1 MKSFRTEEYKNSPLY
16 QNNPGNLPNKGEDWG
31 GKVLK
36 AQRKGNAKY
45 EEFMT
50 VEYGLRAL
58 MINIRTI
65 MDKGGKNTIA
75 DFARRFYPAASTNK
89 YLLYEKTLTKAF
101 GIDNHKRITAF
112 TKDFYIK
119 MAKIVA
125 SIEMGAAESLIPADA
140 YDTAYVYMG
149 INMTSGGNP
158 VLPAPAKPI
167 IPLPAKPNTPAP
179 TKPSTPAPT
188 KPSTPAPTKP
198 STPAPTK
205 PSTPA
210 PTKPSTP
217 APTKPSTP
225 APTKPSNP
233 APNNGGSTNTGGGNT
248 NTGGGTSNLNQD
260 GYTPAPA
267 PAPSGNGNA
276 TNWLLWGGLAVA
288 LGTGG
293 YLIYSYYAKPKGKK
307 K

>member
-1 MKSFRTEEYKNSPLY
+1 MKTFRTEEYKNSPLY

-45 EEFMT
+45 EEFLT
-50 VEYGLRAL
+50 IEYGLRAL

-75 DFARRFYPAASTNK
+75 DFSRRFYPALSTKK
-89 YLLYEKTLTKAF
+89 YLLYENTLTKAF

-125 SIEMGAAESLIPADA
+125 SIEMGAAESLIPAEA
-140 YDTAYVYMG
+140 YETAFALMG
-149 INMTSGGNP
+149 TNMTSGGNP

-167 IPLPAKPNTPAP
+167 IPLPAKP
-179 TKPSTPAPT
+179 STPAPT
-188 KPSTPAPTKP
+188 N
-198 STPAPTK
+198 

-233 APNNGGSTNTGGGNT
+233 APNNGSNT
-248 NTGGGTSNLNQD
+248 NTGGGTSNLNQG
-260 GYTPAPA
+260 GYTPAP
-267 PAPSGNGNA
+267 SENGNA

>member
-188 KPSTPAPTKP
+188 KPS
-198 STPAPTK
+198 
-205 PSTPA
+205 
-210 PTKPSTP
+210 
-217 APTKPSTP
+217 
-225 APTKPSNP
+225 NP

>member
-205 PSTPA
+205 PS
-210 PTKPSTP
+210 
-217 APTKPSTP
+217 
-225 APTKPSNP
+225 NP
-233 APNNGGSTNTGGGNT
+233 APNNGGNTNTGGGNT
-248 NTGGGTSNLNQD
+248 NTGGDTSNLNQG

-293 YLIYSYYAKPKGKK
+293 YLIYSYYANPKGKK

>member
-1 MKSFRTEEYKNSPLY
+1 MKTFRTEEYKNSPLY

-31 GKVLK
+31 GKVPK
-36 AQRKGNAKY
+36 THRIGNAKY
-45 EEFMT
+45 EEFIT

-65 MDKGGKNTIA
+65 MEKGGKNTIA
-75 DFARRFYPAASTNK
+75 DFARRFYPAANTK
-89 YLLYEKTLTKAF
+89 KVALYESTLTKAF

-112 TKDFYIK
+112 TKEFYIK
-119 MAKIVA
+119 MAKAVA
-125 SIEMGAAESLIPADA
+125 TIEMGAAESRIPADA
-140 YDTAYVYMG
+140 YDTAYAYMG

-167 IPLPAKPNTPAP
+167 IPLPAKP
-179 TKPSTPAPT
+179 STPAPT

-205 PSTPA
+205 PSM
-210 PTKPSTP
+210 
-217 APTKPSTP
+217 P

-233 APNNGGSTNTGGGNT
+233 APNNGSNT
-248 NTGGGTSNLNQD
+248 NTGGGTSNLNQG
-260 GYTPAPA
+260 GYTPAP
-267 PAPSGNGNA
+267 SENGNA

>member
-205 PSTPA
+205 PS
-210 PTKPSTP
+210 
-217 APTKPSTP
+217 
-225 APTKPSNP
+225 NP

-248 NTGGGTSNLNQD
+248 NTGGGTSNLNQG

-293 YLIYSYYAKPKGKK
+293 YLIYSYYANPKGKK

>member
-167 IPLPAKPNTPAP
+167 IPLPAKP
-179 TKPSTPAPT
+179 STPAPT
-188 KPSTPAPTKP
+188 KPSTPAPTN
-198 STPAPTK
+198 

-225 APTKPSNP
+225 APTKPSNL
-233 APNNGGSTNTGGGNT
+233 APNNGGNT
-248 NTGGGTSNLNQD
+248 NTGGGTSNLNQG

>member
-125 SIEMGAAESLIPADA
+125 SIEMGAAESLIPAEA
-140 YDTAYVYMG
+140 YETAFALMG
-149 INMTSGGNP
+149 TNMTSGGNP

-167 IPLPAKPNTPAP
+167 IPLPAKPNMPAP
-179 TKPSTPAPT
+179 AN
-188 KPSTPAPTKP
+188 
-198 STPAPTK
+198 

-233 APNNGGSTNTGGGNT
+233 ALNNGGYTD
-248 NTGGGTSNLNQD
+248 TGGGTSNLNQD

-288 LGTGG
+288 LGAGG
-293 YLIYSYYAKPKGKK
+293 YLFYSHYNKK
-307 K
+307 KK

>member
-188 KPSTPAPTKP
+188 KPSTPT
-198 STPAPTK
+198 
-205 PSTPA
+205 

-248 NTGGGTSNLNQD
+248 NTGGDTSNLNQG

-307 K
+307 Q

>member
-112 TKDFYIK
+112 TKEFYIK
-119 MAKIVA
+119 MAKAVA
-125 SIEMGAAESLIPADA
+125 TIEMGAAESRIPADA
-140 YDTAYVYMG
+140 YETAYAYMG

-205 PSTPA
+205 PS
-210 PTKPSTP
+210 
-217 APTKPSTP
+217 
-225 APTKPSNP
+225 NP

-248 NTGGGTSNLNQD
+248 NTGGGTSNLNQG

>member
-210 PTKPSTP
+210 PTKPS
-217 APTKPSTP
+217 
-225 APTKPSNP
+225 NP

-248 NTGGGTSNLNQD
+248 NTGGGPSNLNQD

>member
-210 PTKPSTP
+210 PTKPS
-217 APTKPSTP
+217 
-225 APTKPSNP
+225 NP
-233 APNNGGSTNTGGGNT
+233 APNNGGNTNTGGGNT
-248 NTGGGTSNLNQD
+248 NTGGDASNLNQG

-293 YLIYSYYAKPKGKK
+293 YLIYSYYANPKGKK

>member
-125 SIEMGAAESLIPADA
+125 SIEMGAAESLIPAEA
-140 YDTAYVYMG
+140 YETAFALMG
-149 INMTSGGNP
+149 TNMTSGGNP

-167 IPLPAKPNTPAP
+167 IPLPAKPNMPAP
-179 TKPSTPAPT
+179 AN
-188 KPSTPAPTKP
+188 
-198 STPAPTK
+198 

-233 APNNGGSTNTGGGNT
+233 APNNGGYTDTGSGS
-248 NTGGGTSNLNQD
+248 SNLNQD

>member
-179 TKPSTPAPT
+179 TKPN
-188 KPSTPAPTKP
+188 
-198 STPAPTK
+198 
-205 PSTPA
+205 TPA

-225 APTKPSNP
+225 APTKPSNT

-260 GYTPAPA
+260 GYTPA

>member
-205 PSTPA
+205 PS
-210 PTKPSTP
+210 
-217 APTKPSTP
+217 
-225 APTKPSNP
+225 NP
-233 APNNGGSTNTGGGNT
+233 APNNGGNTNTGGGNT
-248 NTGGGTSNLNQD
+248 NTGGDTSNLNQG

-267 PAPSGNGNA
+267 PAPSGNA

-293 YLIYSYYAKPKGKK
+293 YLIYSYYANPKGKK

>member
-45 EEFMT
+45 EEFLT
-50 VEYGLRAL
+50 IEYGLRAL

-75 DFARRFYPAASTNK
+75 DFSRRFYPALSTKK
-89 YLLYEKTLTKAF
+89 YLLYENTLTKAF

-188 KPSTPAPTKP
+188 N
-198 STPAPTK
+198 

-233 APNNGGSTNTGGGNT
+233 APNNGGNTNTGGGNT
-248 NTGGGTSNLNQD
+248 NTGGGTSNLNQG

>member
-210 PTKPSTP
+210 PTKPS
-217 APTKPSTP
+217 
-225 APTKPSNP
+225 NP

-293 YLIYSYYAKPKGKK
+293 YLIYSYYANPKGKK

>member
-1 MKSFRTEEYKNSPLY
+1 MKTFRTEEYKNSPLY

-45 EEFMT
+45 EEFLT
-50 VEYGLRAL
+50 IEYGLRAL

-75 DFARRFYPAASTNK
+75 DFSRRFYPALSTKK
-89 YLLYEKTLTKAF
+89 YLLYENTLTKAF

-125 SIEMGAAESLIPADA
+125 SIEMGAAESLIPAEA
-140 YDTAYVYMG
+140 YETAFALMG
-149 INMTSGGNP
+149 TNMTSGGNP

-167 IPLPAKPNTPAP
+167 IPLPAKPSMPAP
-179 TKPSTPAPT
+179 AN
-188 KPSTPAPTKP
+188 
-198 STPAPTK
+198 
-205 PSTPA
+205 
-210 PTKPSTP
+210 PSTP

-233 APNNGGSTNTGGGNT
+233 APNNGGYTD
-248 NTGGGTSNLNQD
+248 TGGGTSNLNQD

>member
-217 APTKPSTP
+217 APTKPS
-225 APTKPSNP
+225 NP
-233 APNNGGSTNTGGGNT
+233 APNNGGNTNTGGGNT
-248 NTGGGTSNLNQD
+248 NTGGGTSNLNQG

>member
-112 TKDFYIK
+112 TTDFYIK

-167 IPLPAKPNTPAP
+167 IPLPAKPN
-179 TKPSTPAPT
+179 
-188 KPSTPAPTKP
+188 TPAPTKP

>member
-1 MKSFRTEEYKNSPLY
+1 MKTFRTEEYKNSPLY

-31 GKVLK
+31 GKVPK
-36 AQRKGNAKY
+36 THRIGNAKY
-45 EEFMT
+45 EEFIT

-65 MDKGGKNTIA
+65 MEKGGKNTIA
-75 DFARRFYPAASTNK
+75 DFARRFYPAANTK
-89 YLLYEKTLTKAF
+89 KVALYESTLTKAF

-112 TKDFYIK
+112 TKEFYIK
-119 MAKIVA
+119 MAKAVA
-125 SIEMGAAESLIPADA
+125 TIEMGAAESRIPADA
-140 YDTAYVYMG
+140 YDTAYAYMG

-167 IPLPAKPNTPAP
+167 IPLPAKPSMPAP
-179 TKPSTPAPT
+179 TN
-188 KPSTPAPTKP
+188 
-198 STPAPTK
+198 
-205 PSTPA
+205 
-210 PTKPSTP
+210 PSTP

-233 APNNGGSTNTGGGNT
+233 APNNGDNT

-260 GYTPAPA
+260 GYTPA

>member
-210 PTKPSTP
+210 PTKPS
-217 APTKPSTP
+217 
-225 APTKPSNP
+225 NP

-248 NTGGGTSNLNQD
+248 NTGGGTSNLNQG

>member
-217 APTKPSTP
+217 APTKPS
-225 APTKPSNP
+225 NP

>member
-1 MKSFRTEEYKNSPLY
+1 
-16 QNNPGNLPNKGEDWG
+16 
-31 GKVLK
+31 
-36 AQRKGNAKY
+36 
-45 EEFMT
+45 
-50 VEYGLRAL
+50 
-58 MINIRTI
+58 

-188 KPSTPAPTKP
+188 N
-198 STPAPTK
+198 

-233 APNNGGSTNTGGGNT
+233 APNNGGNTNTRGGNT
-248 NTGGGTSNLNQD
+248 NTGGGTSNLNQG

>member
-210 PTKPSTP
+210 PTKPS
-217 APTKPSTP
+217 
-225 APTKPSNP
+225 NP

-260 GYTPAPA
+260 GYTPA

>member
-1 MKSFRTEEYKNSPLY
+1 MKTFRTEEYKNSPLY

-45 EEFMT
+45 EEFLT
-50 VEYGLRAL
+50 IEYGLRAL

-75 DFARRFYPAASTNK
+75 DFSRRFYPALSTKK
-89 YLLYEKTLTKAF
+89 YLLYENTLTKAF

-125 SIEMGAAESLIPADA
+125 SIEMGAAESLIPAEA
-140 YDTAYVYMG
+140 YETAFALMG
-149 INMTSGGNP
+149 TNMTSGGNP

-167 IPLPAKPNTPAP
+167 IPLPAKPNMPAP
-179 TKPSTPAPT
+179 AN
-188 KPSTPAPTKP
+188 
-198 STPAPTK
+198 

-233 APNNGGSTNTGGGNT
+233 APNNRGYTD
-248 NTGGGTSNLNQD
+248 TGGGTSNLNQD

>member
-210 PTKPSTP
+210 PTKPS
-217 APTKPSTP
+217 
-225 APTKPSNP
+225 NP
-233 APNNGGSTNTGGGNT
+233 APNNGGNTNTGGGNT
-248 NTGGGTSNLNQD
+248 NTGGGTSNLNQG
-260 GYTPAPA
+260 GYTPAPAPA

>member
-198 STPAPTK
+198 SNT
-205 PSTPA
+205 
-210 PTKPSTP
+210 
-217 APTKPSTP
+217 
-225 APTKPSNP
+225 

-260 GYTPAPA
+260 GYTPA

-307 K
+307 NNF

>member
-1 MKSFRTEEYKNSPLY
+1 MKTFRTEEYKNSPLY

-45 EEFMT
+45 EEFLT
-50 VEYGLRAL
+50 IEYGLRAL

-75 DFARRFYPAASTNK
+75 DFSRRFYPALSTKK
-89 YLLYEKTLTKAF
+89 YLLYENTLTKAF

-125 SIEMGAAESLIPADA
+125 SIEMGAAESLIPAEA
-140 YDTAYVYMG
+140 YETAFTLMG
-149 INMTSGGNP
+149 TNMTSGGNP

-167 IPLPAKPNTPAP
+167 IPLPAKPNMPAP
-179 TKPSTPAPT
+179 AN
-188 KPSTPAPTKP
+188 
-198 STPAPTK
+198 

-233 APNNGGSTNTGGGNT
+233 TPNNGGYTD
-248 NTGGGTSNLNQD
+248 TGGGTSNLNQD

-267 PAPSGNGNA
+267 PALSGNGNA

>member
-205 PSTPA
+205 PS
-210 PTKPSTP
+210 
-217 APTKPSTP
+217 
-225 APTKPSNP
+225 NP
-233 APNNGGSTNTGGGNT
+233 APNNGGNTNTGGGNT
-248 NTGGGTSNLNQD
+248 NTGGGTSNLNQG

>member
-140 YDTAYVYMG
+140 YDTAYAYMG

-205 PSTPA
+205 PS
-210 PTKPSTP
+210 
-217 APTKPSTP
+217 
-225 APTKPSNP
+225 NP
-233 APNNGGSTNTGGGNT
+233 APNNGGNTNTGGGNT

-260 GYTPAPA
+260 GYTPAPAPA

>member
-205 PSTPA
+205 PS
-210 PTKPSTP
+210 
-217 APTKPSTP
+217 
-225 APTKPSNP
+225 NP
-233 APNNGGSTNTGGGNT
+233 APNNGGNTNTGGGNT
-248 NTGGGTSNLNQD
+248 NTGGDASNLNQG

-293 YLIYSYYAKPKGKK
+293 YLIYSYYANPKGKK

>member
-1 MKSFRTEEYKNSPLY
+1 MKTFRTEEYKNSPLY

-65 MDKGGKNTIA
+65 MEKGGKNTIA

-112 TKDFYIK
+112 TKEFYIK
-119 MAKIVA
+119 MAKAVA
-125 SIEMGAAESLIPADA
+125 TIEMGAAESRIPADA
-140 YDTAYVYMG
+140 YETAYAYMG

-167 IPLPAKPNTPAP
+167 IPLPAKPSTPAP
-179 TKPSTPAPT
+179 TNPSTPAPT
-188 KPSTPAPTKP
+188 NPI
-198 STPAPTK
+198 
-205 PSTPA
+205 TPA

-233 APNNGGSTNTGGGNT
+233 APNNGGNT
-248 NTGGGTSNLNQD
+248 NTGGGTSNLNQG
-260 GYTPAPA
+260 GYTPAPT
-267 PAPSGNGNA
+267 PSGNGNA

>member
-1 MKSFRTEEYKNSPLY
+1 MKTFRTEEYKNSPLY

-31 GKVLK
+31 GKVPK
-36 AQRKGNAKY
+36 THRIGNAKY
-45 EEFMT
+45 EEFIA

-65 MDKGGKNTIA
+65 MEKGGKNTIA
-75 DFARRFYPAASTNK
+75 DFARRFYPAASTK
-89 YLLYEKTLTKAF
+89 KVALYESTLTKAF

-125 SIEMGAAESLIPADA
+125 TIEMGAAESRIPADA
-140 YDTAYVYMG
+140 YDTAYAYMG

-167 IPLPAKPNTPAP
+167 IPLPAKP
-179 TKPSTPAPT
+179 STPAPT
-188 KPSTPAPTKP
+188 KPSTPTPTN
-198 STPAPTK
+198 

-233 APNNGGSTNTGGGNT
+233 APNNGGNTNTGGGNT
-248 NTGGGTSNLNQD
+248 NTGGGTSNLNQG

-293 YLIYSYYAKPKGKK
+293 YLIYSYYANPKGKK

>member
-1 MKSFRTEEYKNSPLY
+1 MKTFRTEEYKNSPLY

-45 EEFMT
+45 EEFLT
-50 VEYGLRAL
+50 IEYGLRAL

-75 DFARRFYPAASTNK
+75 DFSRRFYPSLSTKK
-89 YLLYEKTLTKAF
+89 YLLYENTLTKAF

-125 SIEMGAAESLIPADA
+125 SIEMGAAESLIPAEA
-140 YDTAYVYMG
+140 YETAFTLMG
-149 INMTSGGNP
+149 TNMTSGGNP

-167 IPLPAKPNTPAP
+167 IPLPAKPNMPAP
-179 TKPSTPAPT
+179 AN
-188 KPSTPAPTKP
+188 P

-233 APNNGGSTNTGGGNT
+233 APNNGGYTDTGSGS
-248 NTGGGTSNLNQD
+248 SNLNQD

>member
-1 MKSFRTEEYKNSPLY
+1 MKTFRTEEYKNSPLY

-31 GKVLK
+31 GKVPK
-36 AQRKGNAKY
+36 THRIGNAKY
-45 EEFMT
+45 EEFIT

-65 MDKGGKNTIA
+65 MEKGGKNTIA
-75 DFARRFYPAASTNK
+75 DFARRFYPAANTK
-89 YLLYEKTLTKAF
+89 KVALYESTLTKAF

-112 TKDFYIK
+112 TKEFYIK
-119 MAKIVA
+119 MAKAVA
-125 SIEMGAAESLIPADA
+125 TIEMGAAESRIPADA
-140 YDTAYVYMG
+140 YDTAYAYMG

-167 IPLPAKPNTPAP
+167 IPLPAKPSMPAP
-179 TKPSTPAPT
+179 TN
-188 KPSTPAPTKP
+188 
-198 STPAPTK
+198 

-233 APNNGGSTNTGGGNT
+233 APNNGDNT

-260 GYTPAPA
+260 GYTPA

>member
-1 MKSFRTEEYKNSPLY
+1 MKTFRTEEYKNSPLY

-112 TKDFYIK
+112 TKEFYIK
-119 MAKIVA
+119 MAKAVA
-125 SIEMGAAESLIPADA
+125 TIEMGAAESRIPADA
-140 YDTAYVYMG
+140 YETAYAYMG

-167 IPLPAKPNTPAP
+167 IPLPA
-179 TKPSTPAPT
+179 
-188 KPSTPAPTKP
+188 KP

-233 APNNGGSTNTGGGNT
+233 APNNGGSTNTGGG
-248 NTGGGTSNLNQD
+248 TSNLNQG
-260 GYTPAPA
+260 GYTPA

>member
-140 YDTAYVYMG
+140 YDTAYAYMG

-167 IPLPAKPNTPAP
+167 IPLPA
-179 TKPSTPAPT
+179 
-188 KPSTPAPTKP
+188 
-198 STPAPTK
+198 K

>member
-1 MKSFRTEEYKNSPLY
+1 MKTFRTEEYKNSPLY

-45 EEFMT
+45 EEFLT
-50 VEYGLRAL
+50 IEYGLRAL

-75 DFARRFYPAASTNK
+75 DFSRRFYPSLSTKK
-89 YLLYEKTLTKAF
+89 YLLYENTLTKAF

-125 SIEMGAAESLIPADA
+125 SIEMGAAESLIPAEA
-140 YDTAYVYMG
+140 YETAFALMG
-149 INMTSGGNP
+149 TNMTSGGNP

-167 IPLPAKPNTPAP
+167 IPLPAKP
-179 TKPSTPAPT
+179 STPAPT
-188 KPSTPAPTKP
+188 NP

-233 APNNGGSTNTGGGNT
+233 APNNGDNT

-260 GYTPAPA
+260 GYTPA

-293 YLIYSYYAKPKGKK
+293 YLIYSYYAKSRGKK

>member
-1 MKSFRTEEYKNSPLY
+1 MKTFRTEEYKNSPLY

-45 EEFMT
+45 EEFLT
-50 VEYGLRAL
+50 IEYGLRAL

-65 MDKGGKNTIA
+65 MDKGEKNTIA
-75 DFARRFYPAASTNK
+75 DFSRRFYPALSTKK
-89 YLLYEKTLTKAF
+89 YLLYENTLTKAF

-125 SIEMGAAESLIPADA
+125 SIEMGAAESLIPAEA
-140 YDTAYVYMG
+140 YETAFALMG
-149 INMTSGGNP
+149 TNMTSGGNP

-167 IPLPAKPNTPAP
+167 IPLPAKPNMPAP
-179 TKPSTPAPT
+179 AN
-188 KPSTPAPTKP
+188 P

-267 PAPSGNGNA
+267 PSGNGNA

>member
-140 YDTAYVYMG
+140 YDTAHVYMG

-210 PTKPSTP
+210 PTKPS
-217 APTKPSTP
+217 
-225 APTKPSNP
+225 NP
-233 APNNGGSTNTGGGNT
+233 APNNGGNTNTGGGNT
-248 NTGGGTSNLNQD
+248 NTGGGTSNLNQG